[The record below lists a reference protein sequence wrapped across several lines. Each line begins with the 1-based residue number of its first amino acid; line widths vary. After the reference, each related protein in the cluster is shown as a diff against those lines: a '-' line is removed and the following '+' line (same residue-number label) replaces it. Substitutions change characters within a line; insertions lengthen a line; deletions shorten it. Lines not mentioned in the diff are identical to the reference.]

1 MKVVIKHKLLIGAAK
16 NLQTINDIVSVV
28 AGQERIDIVAKAA
41 KDLAKK
47 KFVSSKAVKI
57 SNNPQGETL
66 TVVLNDEMLLELLE
80 SQGDLLKGVA
90 WVALPIKVYIDTLA
104 RINNKYDKKGSF

>member
-1 MKVVIKHKLLIGAAK
+1 MKVVIKHKLLVVAAK

-28 AGQERIDIVAKAA
+28 AGQERIDIAAKAA
-41 KDLAKK
+41 KDLAKRK
-47 KFVSSKAVKI
+47 IVSSKAVKI
-57 SNNPQGETL
+57 SNDPQGETL

-80 SQGDLLKGVA
+80 AQGDLLKGVA
-90 WVALPIKVYIDTLA
+90 WVALPIKVYNDTLA

>member
-28 AGQERIDIVAKAA
+28 AGQERIDIVAKSA

-47 KFVSSKAVKI
+47 KFVSSRAVKI
-57 SNNPQGETL
+57 SNDPQGETF
-66 TVVLNDEMLLELLE
+66 TVILNDEMLLELLE
-80 SQGDLLKGVA
+80 AQGDLLKA
-90 WVALPIKVYIDTLA
+90 MSWAALPIKVFVDTSA